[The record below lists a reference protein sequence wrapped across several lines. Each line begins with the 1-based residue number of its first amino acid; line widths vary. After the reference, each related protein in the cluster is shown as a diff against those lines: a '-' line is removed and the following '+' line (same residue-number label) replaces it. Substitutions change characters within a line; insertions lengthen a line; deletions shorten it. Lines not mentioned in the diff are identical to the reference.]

1 MTIFQKLLKMSFEN
15 PSTNTEAEYPLV
27 VKHLTKNY
35 GDFEVL
41 KQLNLEVTPGAIH
54 GLVGLNGSGKTT
66 TLECILGMLQ
76 FDRGEISV
84 LGHQPSCL
92 YQTRGGVVGI
102 FDTPSLHPN
111 ITVRQAMEHARI
123 LCANPIRTAQEV
135 EKLLS
140 IDRFSDFKIKHLSLG
155 NRRRASIAQALL
167 GNPSFIILD
176 EPFSGLDAE
185 GVEDVLALIKSLNS
199 RHGTTFLLSSHQL
212 PYLEQICSHMAIL
225 HQGSIA
231 VSDSVDRLFSGKRTQ
246 LHIRC
251 DDVPLARQK
260 LAQLSDVTLLD
271 FNGEQN
277 SNEDQLILEIG
288 QMDSADVNHY
298 LVTNGLRVFEL
309 SNKRPSLSSVF
320 KDITGKPQ

>member
-1 MTIFQKLLKMSFEN
+1 MSLEN
-15 PSTNTEAEYPLV
+15 PATISSTELPLV
-27 VKHLTKNY
+27 VTNLSKNY
-35 GDFEVL
+35 GDFGVL
-41 KQLNLEVTPGAIH
+41 KQLNLEVSRGAIH

-66 TLECILGMLQ
+66 TLECILGMMQ
-76 FDRGEISV
+76 FDGGEISV
-84 LGHQPSCL
+84 LGHHPSCL

-123 LCANPIRTAQEV
+123 LCANPTRTPAEV

-140 IDRFSDFKIKHLSLG
+140 IDRFTDFKIKHLSLG

-167 GNPSFIILD
+167 GNPSFVILD

-185 GVEDVLALIKSLNS
+185 GVEDVLALIKSLNTE
-199 RHGTTFLLSSHQL
+199 HGTTFLLSSHQL

-225 HQGSIA
+225 HQGQIA
-231 VSDSVDRLFSGKRTQ
+231 ISDSVDRLFSGKRTQ

-260 LAQLSDVTLLD
+260 LAQLSDVTILNAGSD
-271 FNGEQN
+271 QSSE
-277 SNEDQLILEIG
+277 EDELVVEIG
-288 QMDSADVNHY
+288 KMNSAEVNHY
-298 LVTNGLRVFEL
+298 LVTNGLGIFEL
-309 SNKRPSLSSVF
+309 SNKRPSLSSLF